1 MKYCKKCMY
10 PETSQPTIYFDD
22 DGVCSGCRY
31 DESRKDEDVDW
42 KEREEKFRSIIEWA
56 KKDRKERGTAYDCI
70 IPISGGKDSHFQVWI
85 CTQIYGLKPLLVTY
99 NHGFNNPVGNL
110 NFSNLVEKS
119 GCDAIRYTSGTDAV
133 KKLSKFMLDR
143 VGDLT
148 WHYHAGLTTVPFQ
161 VAKEKEIPL
170 IIWGEH
176 GFAELTGIVS
186 LKDFVEFT
194 NWKRIEH
201 DLRGIDP
208 ISILDNGVG
217 ITEQD
222 IAPFIFPTDQELA
235 DIGIT
240 GIYMSNYFDWDALT
254 NTEKVIKE
262 WGFNTVSYKRDRT
275 FNLYSKTDDQA
286 DEIHDYLKF
295 LKFGYGRATDDAS
308 TEIRKGR
315 LDRSSAISLVKE
327 YDQNTPRTLQNYLD
341 FMEITKDEFYGLIEN
356 QRDPRA
362 WEKGKNGWNL
372 INPIWE
378 QEEHEITS
386 QNVIFKE
393 KYRNLYY
400 NEKNKPS
407 KYNDPRK
414 DDFPLGWEWA

>member
-1 MKYCKKCMY
+1 
-10 PETSQPTIYFDD
+10 
-22 DGVCSGCRY
+22 
-31 DESRKDEDVDW
+31 
-42 KEREEKFRSIIEWA
+42 
-56 KKDRKERGTAYDCI
+56 
-70 IPISGGKDSHFQVWI
+70 
-85 CTQIYGLKPLLVTY
+85 
-99 NHGFNNPVGNL
+99 
-110 NFSNLVEKS
+110 
-119 GCDAIRYTSGTDAV
+119 
-133 KKLSKFMLDR
+133 
-143 VGDLT
+143 
-148 WHYHAGLTTVPFQ
+148 
-161 VAKEKEIPL
+161 
-170 IIWGEH
+170 
-176 GFAELTGIVS
+176 
-186 LKDFVEFT
+186 
-194 NWKRIEH
+194 
-201 DLRGIDP
+201 
-208 ISILDNGVG
+208 
-217 ITEQD
+217 
-222 IAPFIFPTDQELA
+222 
-235 DIGIT
+235 
-240 GIYMSNYFDWDALT
+240 MSNYFDWDALT

-362 WEKGKNGWNL
+362 WEKVKNGWNL

-386 QNVIFKE
+386 NNVIFEE